1 VKPKGWYFFY
11 RIFVFISGL
20 SLVLAIAAV
29 GFLIYLIFQP
39 KVGGIGQQNRA
50 GAQGFNQ

>member
-1 VKPKGWYFFY
+1 
-11 RIFVFISGL
+11 VFISGL

-50 GAQGFNQ
+50 GAQGFNQQIDEYDENDMMM